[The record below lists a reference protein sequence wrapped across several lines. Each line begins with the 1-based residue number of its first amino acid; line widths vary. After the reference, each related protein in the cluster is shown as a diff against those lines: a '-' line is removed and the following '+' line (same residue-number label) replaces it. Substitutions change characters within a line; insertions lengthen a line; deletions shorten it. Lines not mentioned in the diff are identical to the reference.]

1 MFRNVANLQA
11 ENIGNGTLAQA
22 AIVLSPN
29 GPNAEGFP
37 SSGPANGPSIE
48 HKTASASPG
57 SSTTTSCTPTPTRTS
72 PAPASRGCAKPATR
86 STCRASWCVGNT
98 PPGGS
103 TNNRELTSREQNL
116 FGEKYPSATLK
127 ALGLSTGKKGS

>member
-1 MFRNVANLQA
+1 LQA
-11 ENIGNGTLAQA
+11 ENIGNGTLARA
-22 AIVLSPN
+22 GIVLSPN

-37 SSGPANGPSIE
+37 STGPANGPSIE
-48 HKTASASPG
+48 
-57 SSTTTSCTPTPTRTS
+57 REE
-72 PAPASRGCAKPATR
+72 SRGGQPGALVNNNFLHANPYPNVAGPGQPRLCEAGNEKYVAGKLV
-86 STCRASWCVGNT
+86 VGNT

-127 ALGLSTGKKGS
+127 ALGLKGKKGS